1 MFLRIGDFDRDSN
14 HDADCDIGD
23 LCQTHGDNKDDGDDR
38 QNGEQSV
45 KEKSLVFV
53 PLERSNELVI
63 TQDSCVRK
71 VLKTFLDSLSPE
83 ANTYVLL
90 LK

>member
-23 LCQTHGDNKDDGDDR
+23 LGQTNNDNKDDGDDG

-45 KEKSLVFV
+45 KEESLVISSTRAF
-53 PLERSNELVI
+53 
-63 TQDSCVRK
+63 Q
-71 VLKTFLDSLSPE
+71 
-83 ANTYVLL
+83 
-90 LK
+90 

>member
-23 LCQTHGDNKDDGDDR
+23 LGQTNGDNTDDGDDD

-45 KEKSLVFV
+45 KEKSSIISSTGAF
-53 PLERSNELVI
+53 
-63 TQDSCVRK
+63 Q
-71 VLKTFLDSLSPE
+71 
-83 ANTYVLL
+83 
-90 LK
+90 